1 MSSAEDFPAIE
12 LHRAS
17 DAVSRALVDGIR
29 AGLAPVGSKLP
40 KDSELARAF
49 GVSRA
54 GVREA
59 LDVLRRAGIVEMR
72 RGHLGGVFV
81 RSLVIP
87 TELLTDRTSLV
98 LEEVRQLLEARRA
111 VEATCAQLACTRA
124 SDAEIESLTE
134 LADGLV
140 EAHDRPQDF
149 IELDVRFHLR
159 LATASGNEPLAE
171 FLATIFRRLAAVRA
185 RYPIAYGSMATAE
198 HYQQTTLAALRSR
211 DAALM
216 ATRMDEHLAG
226 LEEHFLGEKL
236 P

>member
-1 MSSAEDFPAIE
+1 TESSEGRSRFAWSIIRTASQRTRCSIRRSASSESAPGAGVPSVTAIFNNQSIERLLRVTRHSFTMSSADDFPAVE

-29 AGLAPVGSKLP
+29 AGLAPVGSKRP

-98 LEEVRQLLEARRA
+98 LAEVRQLLEARRA
-111 VEATCAQLACTRA
+111 VETTCA
-124 SDAEIESLTE
+124 
-134 LADGLV
+134 
-140 EAHDRPQDF
+140 
-149 IELDVRFHLR
+149 
-159 LATASGNEPLAE
+159 
-171 FLATIFRRLAAVRA
+171 
-185 RYPIAYGSMATAE
+185 
-198 HYQQTTLAALRSR
+198 
-211 DAALM
+211 
-216 ATRMDEHLAG
+216 
-226 LEEHFLGEKL
+226 
-236 P
+236 